1 MISTMTSLFSQLS
14 VATKYKAQPVAS
26 AKLTA
31 QKRAALAVA
40 HAKHTSGAVQRYKDA
55 MLGAGWLTTYQ
66 VECRL
71 GYGRTVARDFLVKLV
86 VELKLVERRPRNG
99 EAVFNRKQG
108 WEWRW
113 VSEHN

>member
-1 MISTMTSLFSQLS
+1 MTSLFSQI
-14 VATKYKAQPVAS
+14 VTAAKCKAPQVS
-26 AKLTA
+26 NKMTT

-40 HAKHTSGAVQRYKDA
+40 HAKHTSGAVQRYEDA
-55 MLGAGWLTTYQ
+55 MRGHGWLTTYQ

-71 GYGRTVARDFLVKLV
+71 GYSRTVARDFLVKLM

-99 EAVFNRKQG
+99 AAVFNRRSG

-113 VSEHN
+113 LNEHN